1 MTDMTETMRD
11 MLKGEVKANI
21 ILGNEV
27 HAIR

>member
-1 MTDMTETMRD
+1 MTDMIETMRD

-21 ILGNEV
+21 ILENEV